1 MWVSEITA
9 ENLTNEIIDRLL
21 FNGIEDDGADVDCII
36 VLGSIKAYKY
46 RVPVAAKAYL
56 SGRSKKVMLCGGSI
70 REFAEGHMS
79 EAEHMRQY
87 ILELDVPEDSI
98 ILENNSQNTIENI
111 LYALVELQRSMWLN
125 NVRKIL
131 LVTTTYHMRR
141 SLHIARY
148 LFPSHIEIHACPAD
162 DTATKRDTWMSTDV
176 GVKRVRD
183 EVFNIV
189 NCVKRGVFPDFEI

>member
-1 MWVSEITA
+1 MWVSEITT
-9 ENLTNEIIDRLL
+9 ENLTNEMIDRLL
-21 FNGIEDDGADVDCII
+21 FNEIEDDGTNVDCII

-46 RVPVAAKAYL
+46 RIPVAAKAYL

-70 REFAEGHMS
+70 REFSEGPMS
-79 EAEHMRQY
+79 EAEHMRY
-87 ILELDVPEDSI
+87 YMLKLGVPQDSI

-111 LYALVELQRSMWLN
+111 LYALVELQRFMWLN
-125 NVRKIL
+125 NVSKIL
-131 LVTTTYHMRR
+131 LVTTAYHMRR

-162 DTATKRDTWMSTDV
+162 DMKTRRDTWMSTDV
-176 GVKRVRD
+176 GIKRARD

-189 NCVKRGVFPDFEI
+189 NCIKNGVFPDFEI

>member
-1 MWVSEITA
+1 MWVSEITD
-9 ENLTNEIIDRLL
+9 ENLTNEIVDKLL
-21 FNGIEDDGADVDCII
+21 FHGIEDDGGEVDCII

-70 REFAEGHMS
+70 REFAEGQMS
-79 EAEHMRQY
+79 EAEHMHHY
-87 ILELDVPEDSI
+87 ILELGVPEDSI
-98 ILENNSQNTIENI
+98 ILENHSQNTIENI

-125 NVRKIL
+125 KVSKIL
-131 LVTTTYHMRR
+131 LVTTAYHMRR

-148 LFPSHIEIHACPAD
+148 LFPSHIEILPCPAD
-162 DTATKRDTWMSTDV
+162 DTKTRRDTWMSTDV

-189 NCVKRGVFPDFEI
+189 NCVQNGVFPDFEI

>member
-9 ENLTNEIIDRLL
+9 ENLTSEIIDSLL
-21 FNGIEDDGADVDCII
+21 FDGIEDDGGEVDCII

-56 SGRSKKVMLCGGSI
+56 SGRSKTVMLCGGSV
-70 REFAEGHMS
+70 REFAEGQMS
-79 EAEHMRQY
+79 EAEHMLRY
-87 ILELDVPEDSI
+87 MMELGVPEDSI
-98 ILENNSQNTIENI
+98 ILENNSQNTIENV

-125 NVRKIL
+125 HVSKIL
-131 LVTTTYHMRR
+131 LVTTAYHMRR
-141 SLHIARY
+141 SLHLARY
-148 LFPSHIEIHACPAD
+148 LFPNHIELHACPAD
-162 DTATKRDTWMSTDV
+162 DTATRRDTWMNTDI

-189 NCVKRGVFPDFEI
+189 NYVNNGVFPDFEI

>member
-9 ENLTNEIIDRLL
+9 ENLTSEIADSLL
-21 FNGIEDDGADVDCII
+21 FNGIEDDGGEVDCII

-70 REFAEGHMS
+70 REFAEGQMS
-79 EAEHMRQY
+79 EAEHMHQY
-87 ILELDVPEDSI
+87 MLKLGIPEDSI

-125 NVRKIL
+125 NVSKIL
-131 LVTTTYHMRR
+131 LVTTAYHMRR

-148 LFPSHIEIHACPAD
+148 FFPSHIEIHACPAD
-162 DTATKRDTWMSTDV
+162 DTATQRDTWMSTDV
-176 GVKRVRD
+176 GVKRVND

-189 NCVKRGVFPDFEI
+189 NCVKNRVFPDFEI

>member
-1 MWVSEITA
+1 MWVSEITD
-9 ENLTNEIIDRLL
+9 ENLTSEISDRLI
-21 FNGIEDDGADVDCII
+21 FNGIEDDGGEVDCII

-56 SGRSKKVMLCGGSI
+56 SGRSKKIMLCGGSI
-70 REFAEGHMS
+70 REFAEGRMS

-87 ILELDVPEDSI
+87 MLELGVPENSI
-98 ILENNSQNTIENI
+98 ILENNSKNTIENI

-125 NVRKIL
+125 NVNRIL
-131 LVTTTYHMRR
+131 LVTTAYHMRR

-148 LFPSHIEIHACPAD
+148 LFPRHIEIYACTAD
-162 DTATKRDTWMSTDV
+162 DMTTRRDNWISTNI

-189 NCVKRGVFPDFEI
+189 KCVKSGVFPDFEV

>member
-9 ENLTNEIIDRLL
+9 ENLTSEIIDRLL
-21 FNGIEDDGADVDCII
+21 FDGIDDDGEDVDCII
-36 VLGSIKAYKY
+36 VLGSIKAFKY
-46 RVPVAAKAYL
+46 RVPVAAKAYF

-70 REFAEGHMS
+70 REFAEGQMS

-87 ILELDVPEDSI
+87 MLKLGVQENSI

-125 NVRKIL
+125 HVSKIL
-131 LVTTTYHMRR
+131 LVTTAYHMRR

-148 LFPSHIEIHACPAD
+148 LFPNHIEIHACPAD
-162 DTATKRDTWMSTDV
+162 DTATRRDTWMNTNV
-176 GVKRVRD
+176 GVKRVKD
-183 EVFNIV
+183 EVFSIV
-189 NCVKRGVFPDFEI
+189 NCVKNGVFPDFEI

>member
-1 MWVSEITA
+1 MWVSKITD
-9 ENLTNEIIDRLL
+9 ENLTNEIIERLL
-21 FNGIEDDGADVDCII
+21 FDEIEDDGGEVDCII

-70 REFAEGHMS
+70 REFAEGQMS

-87 ILELDVPEDSI
+87 ILELGVPEDSI
-98 ILENNSQNTIENI
+98 ILENNSKNTIENI
-111 LYALVELQRSMWLN
+111 LYAMVELQRSLWLN
-125 NVRKIL
+125 KVSRIL

-148 LFPSHIEIHACPAD
+148 LFPRHIEIHACPAD
-162 DTATKRDTWMSTDV
+162 DMTTRRDNWMSTDV

-189 NCVKRGVFPDFEI
+189 NCVKNGVFPDFVI